1 MKVKFFSVKDI
12 CNNFNIHRNTFYKQS
27 KKIMP
32 LIKLSSKRQRQNLF
46 TPDQYNYLC
55 EMLSKTLRKFK

>member
-12 CNNFNIHRNTFYKQS
+12 CNQFKIHRNTFYKQTG
-27 KKIMP
+27 KIMP

-46 TPDQYNYLC
+46 TQDQYNYLC
-55 EMLSKTLRKFK
+55 ELLSNNLKKFK